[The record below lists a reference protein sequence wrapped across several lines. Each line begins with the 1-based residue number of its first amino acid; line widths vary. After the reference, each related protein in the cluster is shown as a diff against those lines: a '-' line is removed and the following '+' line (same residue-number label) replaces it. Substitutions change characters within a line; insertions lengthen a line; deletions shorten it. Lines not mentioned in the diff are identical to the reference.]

1 MDARLRALL
10 KTDPAILSTLMELPE
25 ADRLEIAMALLDHTS
40 PAAMTQDEILQE
52 AARRQDELESGA
64 VQDISFDELVAGLSH
79 SS

>member
-1 MDARLRALL
+1 
-10 KTDPAILSTLMELPE
+10 MELPE

-64 VQDISFDELVAGLSH
+64 VQDISFDELVAGLNYRPRNQAR
-79 SS
+79 